1 MTTEVAKVKV
11 SEGIERQY
19 VDDALRLLY
28 DAFAKKF
35 RLGFRDGEDLVALF
49 RNAVDTTSCL
59 SVAKNRECLG
69 VLTFQTSE
77 KDFYHL
83 KLSTLFRRFSPIRAI
98 RILINLVL
106 LDDRAKGDEFIVAS
120 LAIKPSGRG
129 LGLGTALMHEAEN
142 IAKTMGKSTMTLA
155 VIGENEGAIR
165 LYERLGYR
173 TTGRLVGVLTRI
185 AASSKEV
192 LRMEKPLTSS
202 GDEIAASEAG

>member
-1 MTTEVAKVKV
+1 MTTEVANIR
-11 SEGIERQY
+11 EGIYREY

-35 RLGFRDGEDLVALF
+35 RLGFRDGEDLVVLF
-49 RNAVDTTSCL
+49 RDAVDPRSCL
-59 SVAKNRECLG
+59 SVARDGECLG
-69 VLTFQTSE
+69 VLTFQTAE
-77 KDFYHL
+77 RDFYHL
-83 KLSTLFRRFSPIRAI
+83 KLSTLFTRFWPIRAI

-106 LDDRAKGDEFIVAS
+106 LDERVKGDEFIVAS

-142 IAKTMGKSTMTLA
+142 VAKSMGKSTMTLA

-173 TTGRLVGVLTRI
+173 TTGRLSGVLVRI
-185 AASSKEV
+185 AASSREV

-202 GDEIAASEAG
+202 RDEFAASEAG

>member
-1 MTTEVAKVKV
+1 MTTEVAKI
-11 SEGIERQY
+11 SEGIDREY

-28 DAFAKKF
+28 DTFAKKF
-35 RLGFRDGEDLVALF
+35 RLGFRNEEDLVALF
-49 RNAVDTTSCL
+49 RNAVDPTSCL
-59 SVAKNRECLG
+59 SVAKNGECLG
-69 VLTFQTSE
+69 VLTFQTLE
-77 KDFYHL
+77 RDFYHL
-83 KLSTLFRRFSPIRAI
+83 KLSTLFTSFSPIRAI

-106 LDDRAKGDEFIVAS
+106 LDDRAKEDEFIVAS

-142 IAKTMGKSTMTLA
+142 VAKTMGKSTMTLA

-173 TTGRLVGVLTRI
+173 TTGRLGGVLTRV

-192 LRMEKPLTSS
+192 LRMEKPLISS
-202 GDEIAASEAG
+202 RDESAASEAG

>member
-1 MTTEVAKVKV
+1 MTTEVPGI

-49 RNAVDTTSCL
+49 RNAVDPTSCL
-59 SVAKNRECLG
+59 SVAKNGECLG
-69 VLTFQTSE
+69 VLTFQTTE
-77 KDFYHL
+77 RDFYHL
-83 KLSTLFRRFSPIRAI
+83 KLSTLFSRFSPIPAI
-98 RILINLVL
+98 RILINVVL

-120 LAIKPSGRG
+120 LAIKPSGRW

-142 IAKTMGKSTMTLA
+142 VAKILGKSTMTLA

-165 LYERLGYR
+165 LYEGLGYR
-173 TTGRLVGVLTRI
+173 TTGRLGGGLTRI

-202 GDEIAASEAG
+202 RDEIAVSEAG

>member
-1 MTTEVAKVKV
+1 MTTEVAKV

-28 DAFAKKF
+28 DVFAKKF

-59 SVAKNRECLG
+59 SVAKNGECLG
-69 VLTFQTSE
+69 VLTYQTSE

-83 KLSTLFRRFSPIRAI
+83 KLSTLFTRFSPIRAI

-173 TTGRLVGVLTRI
+173 TTGRLVGGLTRI